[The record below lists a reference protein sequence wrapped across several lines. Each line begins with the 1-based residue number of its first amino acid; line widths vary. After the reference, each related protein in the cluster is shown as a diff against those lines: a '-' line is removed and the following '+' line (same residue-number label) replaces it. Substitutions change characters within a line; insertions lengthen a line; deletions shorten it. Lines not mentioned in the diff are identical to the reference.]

1 MAPWLVMGML
11 GCSGEPTGA
20 LPVAG
25 GADPTT
31 GQPTGRV
38 VATVGDG
45 FVTESDFA
53 AAASRVQQAGQE
65 LTPEER
71 KEVLDK
77 LVTEEILFQQATQ
90 KGLYRDPKVRKIMVN
105 LLLREEVYDDVR
117 TSDITNEE
125 LEAFYESHKAEF
137 TVPEKIQIKRILL
150 RFGGDSGRTE
160 TEAMAL
166 GKELQGKIKKDPTLF
181 KDMAEQHSDDPYKRR
196 GGDLGYVARDGKT
209 GVPPE
214 VVEKAFTLNVG
225 QLSEPFVA
233 GEGVNLVLV
242 AAKRQAVERTFD
254 QMKGSVLRRLKNEKF
269 QELTEG
275 YIAEVKGKYSV
286 SVDDAV
292 LSSVKVESRP
302 MAPAGVD
309 PGSLLPGVGPRP
321 EREGPDEEGEGG
333 PLGGDDEAVEIR

>member
-1 MAPWLVMGML
+1 MGPWLVIAML
-11 GCSGEPTGA
+11 GCGQEPNGPGA
-20 LPVAG
+20 PPPG
-25 GADPTT
+25 SDPSAA
-31 GQPTGRV
+31 PSGRV
-38 VATVGDG
+38 VAKVGDG

-65 LTPEER
+65 LTPAER
-71 KEVLDK
+71 KDVLDK
-77 LVTEEILFQQATQ
+77 LVTEEILFQQATE

-117 TSDITNEE
+117 TSDISTEE
-125 LEAFYESHKAEF
+125 LEAFYEAHKSEF
-137 TVPEKIQIKRILL
+137 TVPEKIQIKRIFL
-150 RFGGDSGRTE
+150 RFGGESGRTE
-160 TEAMAL
+160 ADALAL

-181 KDMAEQHSDDPYKRR
+181 KDLAEQQSDDPYKRR
-196 GGDLGYVARDGKT
+196 GGDLGYVARDGKP
-209 GVPPE
+209 GIPPE
-214 VVEKAFTLNVG
+214 VIEKAFTLNVG

-233 GEGVNLVLV
+233 GDGVNLLLV

-275 YIAEVKGKYSV
+275 YIAETRGKYTV
-286 SVDDAV
+286 DVDDAV

-309 PGSLLPGVGPRP
+309 PGALLPGVGPRP
-321 EREGPDEEGEGG
+321 DRDGLPSDEEIEEMDEGQE
-333 PLGGDDEAVEIR
+333 PVPQ